1 VQEPRTKSRAP
12 TLRGRVNRAFEK
24 RFPFGIAVVVIIIVA
39 NTALSYHNTVRLYAA
54 ADGLAR
60 SERVQSALEQ
70 VLTSAAEAET
80 GQRGYLIT
88 GNERYLAPFTAAE
101 HRIDSEVSR
110 LAQLTRDNAEQEAE
124 VPRLQRFIVQKL
136 DELRLII
143 AVRKENGSD
152 AANALVLTDRGRL
165 AMDSLHA
172 VVSRMENRERS
183 MIAEQAE
190 AYAQSRDWAVSAG
203 LAAGFTA
210 LVLVT
215 AFVVLQQRN
224 LRSRALAASELFE
237 QKELF
242 RTTLASIGDAVIS
255 TDRGARVTF
264 LNPVAEALTG
274 WTSDEANGEPLA
286 SVFEIVNEDTRAPVQ
301 NPALRALHEGAVVA
315 LQNHTVLIAKSG
327 AETPIDDSAAP
338 IRDAKGDMTGAVL
351 IFRDISE
358 RKSAE
363 VALRDADRRKD
374 EFLAVLAHELRN
386 PLAPMR
392 NALEMVRL
400 SADDPAVLA
409 TIRGTLER
417 QVDHMVRLTDDLLDV
432 SRITR
437 NRLELRKKPVDLSA
451 VVHRAM
457 ESSDPL
463 LKERRHTVT
472 VALPAVP
479 LHINADESRLAQVL
493 YNLLGNAAKYTHP
506 GGRIHVRAMRDGDDA
521 VIAVSDNGIGI
532 ARENLQTVFEMFTQV
547 DSSLERSQGGLG
559 IGLTL
564 SKRIVELHG
573 GTIEASSDGPGQ
585 GSTLTIRLRA
595 EGADPAVPE
604 PVAPRT
610 FALPKSRRVLVAD
623 DNRDS
628 ADTLAAMLV
637 MVGHDVRVCYD
648 GVNAL
653 TQAEL
658 FRPEVMLL
666 DIGMPVLNGLELATR
681 IRTRPWG
688 GKIRLIALTG
698 WGQPED
704 LRRSERAGFDHH
716 LVKPVELSRLQDLLG
731 VDS

>member
-1 VQEPRTKSRAP
+1 M
-12 TLRGRVNRAFEK
+12 NRAFEK
-24 RFPFGIAVVVIIIVA
+24 HYPAGIAVVVAIILG
-39 NTALSYHNTVRLYAA
+39 NMALSYRNTVQLYAA
-54 ADGLAR
+54 ADGLAH
-60 SERVQSALEQ
+60 SERVQAALEQ

-88 GNERYLAPFTAAE
+88 GNTRYLEPFTTAA

-124 VPRLQRFIVQKL
+124 VPRLQRFVIQKL

-165 AMDSLHA
+165 AMDSLHL
-172 VVSRMENRERS
+172 VVSRMENRERG
-183 MIAEQAE
+183 IVAEQTE
-190 AYAQSRDWAVSAG
+190 AYVQSRNWAVSAG
-203 LAAGFTA
+203 LAAGLTA

-215 AFVVLQQRN
+215 AFVVLQQRSI
-224 LRSRALAASELFE
+224 RSRALAARALFE

-264 LNPVAEALTG
+264 LNPVAESLTG
-274 WTSDEANGEPLA
+274 WKWAEADGEPLA
-286 SVFEIVNEDTRAPVQ
+286 SVFEIVNEETRAPVQ
-301 NPALRALHEGAVVA
+301 NPALRALHDGAVVA

-327 AETPIDDSAAP
+327 TETPIDDSAAP
-338 IRDAKGDMTGAVL
+338 IRDAQGVMTGAVL

-363 VALRDADRRKD
+363 LALRDADRRKD

-400 SADDPAVLA
+400 SADDPSIISTV
-409 TIRGTLER
+409 RGTMER

-437 NRLELRKKPVDLSA
+437 NRLELRRRPVDLA
-451 VVHRAM
+451 VVVHQAM

-472 VALPAVP
+472 LALPPVP
-479 LHINADESRLAQVL
+479 LFVDADEGRLAQVL

-506 GGRIHVRAMRDGDDA
+506 GGRIHVRAMRDGADA
-521 VIAVSDNGIGI
+521 VITVSDNGIGI
-532 ARENLQTVFEMFTQV
+532 ARDNLQSVFEMFTQV

-564 SKRIVELHG
+564 SRRIVELHG
-573 GTIEASSDGPGQ
+573 GTIEAASDGPDQ

-595 EGADPAVPE
+595 EEDDTPPIGTA
-604 PVAPRT
+604 APRT
-610 FALPKSRRVLVAD
+610 FALPRGRRVLIAD

-628 ADTLAAMLV
+628 ADTLASMLQ

-658 FRPEVMLL
+658 FRPEIMLL
-666 DIGMPVLNGLELATR
+666 DIGMPVLNGLELAAR
-681 IRTRPWG
+681 IRERPWG
-688 GKIRLIALTG
+688 ARIRLIALTG

-704 LRRSERAGFDHH
+704 LRRSERAGFNHH
-716 LVKPVELSRLQDLLG
+716 LVKPVELSRLQELLG
-731 VDS
+731 ADA

>member
-1 VQEPRTKSRAP
+1 M
-12 TLRGRVNRAFEK
+12 NRAFEK
-24 RFPFGIAVVVIIIVA
+24 RFPVGIAVVVAIILA
-39 NTALSYHNTVRLYAA
+39 NTALSYRNTVQLYAA
-54 ADGLAR
+54 ANGVAH
-60 SERVQSALEQ
+60 SQRVQAALEQ

-80 GQRGYLIT
+80 GQRGYVIT
-88 GNERYLAPFTAAE
+88 GNERYLEPFTAAE
-101 HRIDSEVSR
+101 HRIDAEVSR

-136 DELRLII
+136 DELRLTI

-172 VVSRMENRERS
+172 VVGRMENRES
-183 MIAEQAE
+183 ATIAEQTE
-190 AYAQSRDWAVSAG
+190 AYVQSRDWAVSAG
-203 LAAGFTA
+203 LAAGLTA

-224 LRSRALAASELFE
+224 IRSRAVAASALFE

-242 RTTLASIGDAVIS
+242 RTTLASIADAVIS

-264 LNPVAEALTG
+264 LNPVAESLTG
-274 WTSDEANGEPLA
+274 WKSGEADGEPLA
-286 SVFEIVNEDTRAPVQ
+286 SVFEIVNEETRAPVQ
-301 NPALRALHEGAVVA
+301 NPALRALRDGAIVA
-315 LQNHTVLIAKSG
+315 RQAQTVLIAKSG
-327 AETPIDDSAAP
+327 VETPIDDSAAP
-338 IRDAKGDMTGAVL
+338 IRDAQGVMTGAVL
-351 IFRDISE
+351 IFRDITE
-358 RKSAE
+358 RKTAE
-363 VALRDADRRKD
+363 RALRDADRRKD

-400 SADDPAVLA
+400 SADDPAVVA
-409 TIRGTLER
+409 KVRGTMQR

-437 NRLELRKKPVDLSA
+437 NRLELRRRPVDLSV

-472 VALPAVP
+472 LDLPDIP
-479 LHINADESRLAQVL
+479 LIIDADEGRLAQVL
-493 YNLLGNAAKYTHP
+493 YNLLGNAAKYTPP
-506 GGRIHVRAMRDGDDA
+506 GGRIHVRALRDGADA
-521 VIAVSDNGIGI
+521 VITVSDNGIGI
-532 ARENLQTVFEMFTQV
+532 ARENLQSVFEMFTQV
-547 DSSLERSQGGLG
+547 DASLERSQGGLG

-564 SKRIVELHG
+564 SRRIVELHG
-573 GTIEASSDGPGQ
+573 GTIEAASEGSGR
-585 GSTLTIRLRA
+585 GSTLTVRLRSGGQA
-595 EGADPAVPE
+595 SAPDP
-604 PVAPRT
+604 APRT
-610 FALPKSRRVLVAD
+610 FSLPRGRRVLIAD

-628 ADTLAAMLV
+628 ADTLATMLQ

-666 DIGMPVLNGLELATR
+666 DIGMPVLNGLELASR
-681 IRTRPWG
+681 IRERPWG
-688 GKIRLIALTG
+688 ARMQLIALTG

-704 LRRSERAGFDHH
+704 LRRSQRAGFDHH
-716 LVKPVELSRLQDLLG
+716 LVKPVELSRLQELLG
-731 VDS
+731 RDA

>member
-1 VQEPRTKSRAP
+1 
-12 TLRGRVNRAFEK
+12 VNRAFEK
-24 RFPFGIAVVVIIIVA
+24 RYPVGIAVVVAIILA
-39 NTALSYHNTVRLYAA
+39 NTALSYRNTVQLYAA
-54 ADGLAR
+54 ADGLAH
-60 SERVQSALEQ
+60 SERVQAALEQ

-80 GQRGYLIT
+80 GQRGYVIT
-88 GNERYLAPFTAAE
+88 GNTRYLEPFTAAE
-101 HRIDSEVSR
+101 HRIDAEVSR

-172 VVSRMENRERS
+172 VVSRMENRERG
-183 MIAEQAE
+183 MIAEQTE
-190 AYAQSRDWAVSAG
+190 AYVQSRDWAVSAG

-215 AFVVLQQRN
+215 AFVMLQQRSI
-224 LRSRALAASELFE
+224 RSRALAANALFE

-242 RTTLASIGDAVIS
+242 RTTLASIGDAVIA

-274 WTSDEANGEPLA
+274 WKSHEADGEPLA
-286 SVFEIVNEDTRAPVQ
+286 SVFEIVNEETRAPVQ
-301 NPALRALHEGAVVA
+301 NPALRALRDGAIVA

-327 AETPIDDSAAP
+327 TETPIDDSAAP
-338 IRDAKGDMTGAVL
+338 IRDAQGTMTGAVL

-363 VALRDADRRKD
+363 RALRDADRRKD

-400 SADDPAVLA
+400 SADDPAVLS
-409 TIRGTLER
+409 TVRGTMER

-437 NRLELRKKPVDLSA
+437 NRLELRRKPVDLSI

-457 ESSDPL
+457 ESTDPL

-472 VALPAVP
+472 LALPSVP
-479 LHINADESRLAQVL
+479 LLVNADEGRLAQVL

-506 GGRIHVRAMRDGDDA
+506 GGRIHVRAMRDGADA
-521 VIAVSDNGIGI
+521 VITVSDNGIGI
-532 ARENLQTVFEMFTQV
+532 AHENLQSVFEMFTQV
-547 DSSLERSQGGLG
+547 DASLERSQGGLG

-564 SKRIVELHG
+564 SRRIVELHG
-573 GTIEASSDGPGQ
+573 GTIEAASEGPDK
-585 GSTLTIRLRA
+585 GSTLTVRLHAQDEDAPIA
-595 EGADPAVPE
+595 EPG
-604 PVAPRT
+604 APRT
-610 FALPKSRRVLVAD
+610 FALARGRRVLIAD

-628 ADTLAAMLV
+628 ADTLAAMLE

-666 DIGMPVLNGLELATR
+666 DIGMPVLNGLELAAR
-681 IRTRPWG
+681 IRERPWG
-688 GKIRLIALTG
+688 ARMRLIALTG

-704 LRRSERAGFDHH
+704 LKRSQRAGFDHH
-716 LVKPVELSRLQDLLG
+716 LVKPVELSRLQELIG
-731 VDS
+731 GES

>member
-1 VQEPRTKSRAP
+1 
-12 TLRGRVNRAFEK
+12 VNRAFEK
-24 RFPFGIAVVVIIIVA
+24 KYPLGIAVVVAIILA
-39 NTALSYHNTVRLYAA
+39 NTALSYRNTVQLYAA
-54 ADGLAR
+54 ADGVAH
-60 SERVQSALEQ
+60 SEQVQVALEQ
-70 VLTSAAEAET
+70 VLASAAEAEAS
-80 GQRGYLIT
+80 QRGYVIT
-88 GNERYLAPFTAAE
+88 GNERYLAPFRAAE
-101 HRIDSEVSR
+101 QRIDAEVSS
-110 LAQLTRDNAEQEAE
+110 LALLTRDNAEQEAE
-124 VPRLQRFIVQKL
+124 VPRAQRFAVQKL
-136 DELRLII
+136 DELRLTI

-152 AANALVLTDRGRL
+152 AANAIVFTDRGRL

-172 VVSRMENRERS
+172 VVSRMESRERT
-183 MIAEQAE
+183 MIAVRTAE
-190 AYAQSRDWAVSAG
+190 YTRSRDWAVSAG
-203 LAAGFTA
+203 LTAGFTA
-210 LVLVT
+210 LFLVT
-215 AFVVLQQRN
+215 AFVAMQQRAF
-224 LRSRALAASELFE
+224 RSRALVADALFE

-274 WTSDEANGEPLA
+274 WRSSEAEGEPLA

-301 NPALRALHEGAVVA
+301 NPALRALRDGAVVA
-315 LQNHTVLIAKSG
+315 LQNHTVLVAKSG

-338 IRDAKGDMTGAVL
+338 IRDAHGMMTGAVL
-351 IFRDISE
+351 IFRDITE
-358 RKSAE
+358 RKAAE
-363 VALRDADRRKD
+363 RALRDADRRKD

-400 SADDPAVLA
+400 SADDPAV
-409 TIRGTLER
+409 IISVRGTMER

-437 NRLELRKKPVDLSA
+437 NRLELRRKPVDLSA

-457 ESSDPL
+457 ESSDPM
-463 LKERRHTVT
+463 LKERRHSVSL
-472 VALPAVP
+472 ALPSTP
-479 LHINADESRLAQVL
+479 LVVDADESRLAQVL
-493 YNLLGNAAKYTHP
+493 YNLLGNAAKYTQP
-506 GGRIHVRAMRDGDDA
+506 GGRIHVRAMRDGPDA
-521 VIAVSDNGIGI
+521 IITVSDNGIGM
-532 ARENLQTVFEMFTQV
+532 ARENLHSVFEMFTQV

-564 SKRIVELHG
+564 SRRIVELHG
-573 GTIEASSDGPGQ
+573 GTIEAASEGPGK
-585 GSTLTIRLRA
+585 GSTFTVRLRA
-595 EGADPAVPE
+595 AESAALLEPAPS
-604 PVAPRT
+604 RT
-610 FALPKSRRVLVAD
+610 FALPKGRRILIAD

-628 ADTLAAMLV
+628 ADTLATMLQ

-681 IRTRPWG
+681 IRERPWG
-688 GKIRLIALTG
+688 TQMRLIALTG

-704 LRRSERAGFDHH
+704 LRRSQQAGFNHH
-716 LVKPVELSRLQDLLG
+716 LVKPVELSRLQELIG
-731 VDS
+731 AEA

>member
-1 VQEPRTKSRAP
+1 
-12 TLRGRVNRAFEK
+12 VNRAFEK
-24 RFPFGIAVVVIIIVA
+24 KYPLGIAVVVAIILA
-39 NTALSYHNTVRLYAA
+39 NTALSYRNTVQLYAA
-54 ADGLAR
+54 ADGVAH
-60 SERVQSALEQ
+60 SELVEVALEQ
-70 VLTSAAEAET
+70 VLTSAAEAEA
-80 GQRGYLIT
+80 GQRGYVIT
-88 GNERYLAPFTAAE
+88 GNERYLEPFRAAE
-101 HRIDSEVSR
+101 QRIDAEVSS
-110 LAQLTRDNAEQEAE
+110 LAQLTRDNAEQEAD
-124 VPRLQRFIVQKL
+124 VPRAQRYVVQKL
-136 DELRLII
+136 DELRLTI

-152 AANALVLTDRGRL
+152 AANAIVLTDRGRL
-165 AMDSLHA
+165 AMDSLQA
-172 VVSRMENRERS
+172 VVTRMESRERAL
-183 MIAEQAE
+183 IALRTA
-190 AYAQSRDWAVSAG
+190 AYKRSRDWAVSAG

-210 LVLVT
+210 LFLVT
-215 AFVVLQQRN
+215 AFVTMQQRAF
-224 LRSRALAASELFE
+224 RSRALAADALFE

-274 WTSDEANGEPLA
+274 WRSADAEGEPLA
-286 SVFEIVNEDTRAPVQ
+286 SVFEIVNEETRAPVQ
-301 NPALRALHEGAVVA
+301 NPALRALRDGAVVA
-315 LQNHTVLIAKSG
+315 LQNHTVLVAKSG

-338 IRDAKGDMTGAVL
+338 IRDAHGMMTGAVL
-351 IFRDISE
+351 IFRDITE
-358 RKSAE
+358 RKAAE
-363 VALRDADRRKD
+363 RALRDADRRKD

-400 SADDPAVLA
+400 SADDPAVIS
-409 TIRGTLER
+409 TVRGTMER

-437 NRLELRKKPVDLSA
+437 NRLELRRKPVDLSA

-457 ESSDPL
+457 ESSDPI
-463 LKERRHTVT
+463 LKERRHSVSL
-472 VALPAVP
+472 ALPSTP
-479 LHINADESRLAQVL
+479 LIADADEGRLAQVL

-506 GGRIHVRAMRDGDDA
+506 GGRIHVRAMRDGPDA
-521 VIAVSDNGIGI
+521 VITVSDNGIGM
-532 ARENLQTVFEMFTQV
+532 ARENLHSVFEMFTQV

-564 SKRIVELHG
+564 SRRIVELHG
-573 GTIEASSDGPGQ
+573 GTIQAASDGPGK
-585 GSTLTIRLRA
+585 GSTFTVRLRA
-595 EGADPAVPE
+595 AESSALLEPTPA
-604 PVAPRT
+604 RT
-610 FALPKSRRVLVAD
+610 FALAKGRRILIAD

-628 ADTLAAMLV
+628 ADTLATMLQ

-681 IRTRPWG
+681 IRERPWG
-688 GKIRLIALTG
+688 TQMRLIALTG

-704 LRRSERAGFDHH
+704 LLRSQEAGFNHH
-716 LVKPVELSRLQDLLG
+716 LVKPVELSRLQELIG
-731 VDS
+731 AES

>member
-1 VQEPRTKSRAP
+1 MVA
-12 TLRGRVNRAFEK
+12 
-24 RFPFGIAVVVIIIVA
+24 IILA
-39 NTALSYHNTVRLYAA
+39 NTALSYHNTVQLYAA
-54 ADGLAR
+54 ADGLAH
-60 SERVQSALEQ
+60 SERVQAALEQ

-101 HRIDSEVSR
+101 HRIDAEVSR

-124 VPRLQRFIVQKL
+124 VPRLQRFVVQKL

-152 AANALVLTDRGRL
+152 AANALVLTDRGRI

-172 VVSRMENRERS
+172 VVSRMENRERG

-190 AYAQSRDWAVSAG
+190 AYVQSRDWAVSAG

-215 AFVVLQQRN
+215 AFVVLQQRSI
-224 LRSRALAASELFE
+224 RSRALAASELFE

-255 TDRGARVTF
+255 SDRDARVTF

-274 WTSDEANGEPLA
+274 WKSHEARGKPLA
-286 SVFEIVNEDTRAPVQ
+286 SVFEIVNQETHAPVQ
-301 NPALRALHEGAVVA
+301 NP
-315 LQNHTVLIAKSG
+315 
-327 AETPIDDSAAP
+327 
-338 IRDAKGDMTGAVL
+338 IRDAQGVMTGAVL

-358 RKSAE
+358 RKAAE
-363 VALRDADRRKD
+363 LALRDADRRKD

-400 SADDPAVLA
+400 SGDDPAVLA
-409 TIRGTLER
+409 TIRGTMER
-417 QVDHMVRLTDDLLDV
+417 QVEHMVRLTDDLLDV

-437 NRLELRKKPVDLSA
+437 NRLELRRTRVDLAA

-472 VALPAVP
+472 LALPTAP
-479 LHINADESRLAQVL
+479 LLINADESRLAQVL

-506 GGRIHVRAMRDGDDA
+506 GGRIHVRALRDGGDA
-521 VIAVSDNGIGI
+521 IIAVSDNGIGI
-532 ARENLQTVFEMFTQV
+532 ARENLQSVFEMFTQV

-585 GSTLTIRLRA
+585 GSTLTIRLL
-595 EGADPAVPE
+595 ADGDESSPADE
-604 PVAPRT
+604 AAPRT
-610 FALPKSRRVLVAD
+610 FALPRSRRVLVAD

-628 ADTLAAMLV
+628 ADTLATMLQ

-658 FRPEVMLL
+658 FRPEIMLL
-666 DIGMPVLNGLELATR
+666 DIGMPVLNGLELAAR
-681 IRTRPWG
+681 IRGRPWG
-688 GKIRLIALTG
+688 ARIRLIALTG

-716 LVKPVELSRLQDLLG
+716 LVKPVELSRLQELLG
-731 VDS
+731 ADA

>member
-1 VQEPRTKSRAP
+1 
-12 TLRGRVNRAFEK
+12 VNRAFEK
-24 RFPFGIAVVVIIIVA
+24 RYPIGIAVVVVIILA
-39 NTALSYHNTVRLYAA
+39 NTALSYRNTVQLYAA
-54 ADGLAR
+54 AEGVAH
-60 SERVQSALEQ
+60 SERVQAAVEE

-88 GNERYLAPFTAAE
+88 GNERYLEPFTTAGD
-101 HRIDSEVSR
+101 RIDAQVAN
-110 LAQLTRDNAEQEAE
+110 LARLTRDNAEQEAE
-124 VPRLQRFIVQKL
+124 VPRLQRYIAQKF
-136 DELRLII
+136 DELRLTI

-152 AANALVLTDRGRL
+152 AARALVFTDRGRL

-172 VVSRMENRERS
+172 AATRMETRERL
-183 MIAEQAE
+183 MIAAQTA
-190 AYAQSRDWAVSAG
+190 AYAKSRAWAVSEG

-215 AFVVLQQRN
+215 AFVVLQQRSF
-224 LRSRALAASELFE
+224 RSRATAADALFE

-274 WTSDEANGEPLA
+274 WSSADAAGEPLA
-286 SVFEIVNEDTRAPVQ
+286 SVFEIVHEETRAPVQ
-301 NPALRALHEGAVVA
+301 NPALHALRDGAVVA
-315 LQNHTVLIAKSG
+315 LQNHTVLIARSG
-327 AETPIDDSAAP
+327 TETPIDDSAAP
-338 IRDAKGDMTGAVL
+338 IRDAHGIMTGAVL
-351 IFRDISE
+351 IFRDITE
-358 RKSAE
+358 RKAAE
-363 VALRDADRRKD
+363 RALRDADRRKD
-374 EFLAVLAHELRN
+374 QFLAVLAHELRN

-392 NALEMVRL
+392 NALEIVRL
-400 SADDPAVLA
+400 SADDPAVVGRV
-409 TIRGTLER
+409 RGTMER

-437 NRLELRKKPVDLSA
+437 DRLELRRKPVDLSV

-463 LKERRHTVT
+463 LKERRHTVSL
-472 VALPAVP
+472 ALPASP
-479 LHINADESRLAQVL
+479 LIVDADESRLAQVL

-506 GGRIHVRAMRDGDDA
+506 GGRIHVRAMRDGADA
-521 VIAVSDNGIGI
+521 VITISDNGIGI
-532 ARENLQTVFEMFTQV
+532 ARENLLSVFEMFTQV

-564 SKRIVELHG
+564 SRRIVELHG
-573 GTIEASSDGPGQ
+573 GTIEAASDGPGT
-585 GSTLTIRLRA
+585 GSTLTVRLRA
-595 EGADPAVPE
+595 VPGASAVE
-604 PVAPRT
+604 PGAART
-610 FALPKSRRVLVAD
+610 FALPNGRRVLIAD

-628 ADTLAAMLV
+628 ADTLASMLT

-658 FRPEVMLL
+658 FRPDVMLL
-666 DIGMPVLNGLELATR
+666 DIGMPVLNGLELAAR
-681 IRTRPWG
+681 IRARPWG
-688 GKIRLIALTG
+688 AHMRLIALTG

-716 LVKPVELSRLQDLLG
+716 LVKPVELARLQELLG
-731 VDS
+731 AE

>member
-1 VQEPRTKSRAP
+1 MNRT
-12 TLRGRVNRAFEK
+12 FEK
-24 RFPFGIAVVVIIIVA
+24 RFPVGIAVVVAIIVA
-39 NTALSYHNTVRLYAA
+39 NTALSYRNTVQLYAA
-54 ADGLAR
+54 ADGLAH
-60 SERVQSALEQ
+60 SERVQAALEQ

-88 GNERYLAPFTAAE
+88 GNERYLEPFTAAE

-124 VPRLQRFIVQKL
+124 VPRLQRFVVQKL

-172 VVSRMENRERS
+172 VVSRMENRERG

-190 AYAQSRDWAVSAG
+190 AYVQSRDWAVSAG
-203 LAAGFTA
+203 LAAGLTA

-215 AFVVLQQRN
+215 AFVVLQQRSI
-224 LRSRALAASELFE
+224 RSRALAASALFE

-274 WTSDEANGEPLA
+274 WKSSEAAGEPLA
-286 SVFEIVNEDTRAPVQ
+286 SVFEIVNEETRAPVQ
-301 NPALRALHEGAVVA
+301 NPALRALRDGAVVA
-315 LQNHTVLIAKSG
+315 LQNQAVLVAKSG
-327 AETPIDDSAAP
+327 TETPIDDSAAP
-338 IRDAKGDMTGAVL
+338 IRDAQGIMTGAVL

-392 NALEMVRL
+392 NALEMIRL
-400 SADDPAVLA
+400 SADDPAVMS
-409 TIRGTLER
+409 TVRGTMER

-437 NRLELRKKPVDLSA
+437 NRLELRRRPVDLA
-451 VVHRAM
+451 VIVHRAM

-472 VALPAVP
+472 LALPTVP
-479 LHINADESRLAQVL
+479 LLINADEGRLAQVL

-506 GGRIHVRAMRDGDDA
+506 GGRIHVSAMRDGADA
-521 VIAVSDNGIGI
+521 VITVADNGIGI
-532 ARENLQTVFEMFTQV
+532 ARENLQSVFEMFTQV

-564 SKRIVELHG
+564 SRRIVELHG
-573 GTIEASSDGPGQ
+573 GTIDAASDGPDQ

-595 EGADPAVPE
+595 DEVNGPAADSL
-604 PVAPRT
+604 APRT
-610 FALPKSRRVLVAD
+610 FSLPKGRRVLVAD

-628 ADTLAAMLV
+628 ADTLAAMLR

-648 GVNAL
+648 GVNAF

-658 FRPEVMLL
+658 FRPEIMLL
-666 DIGMPVLNGLELATR
+666 DIGMPVLNGLELAAR
-681 IRTRPWG
+681 IRERSWG
-688 GKIRLIALTG
+688 SRIRLIALTG

-704 LRRSERAGFDHH
+704 LKRSERAGFNHH
-716 LVKPVELSRLQDLLG
+716 LVKPVELSRLQELLG
-731 VDS
+731 ADA

>member
-1 VQEPRTKSRAP
+1 M
-12 TLRGRVNRAFEK
+12 
-24 RFPFGIAVVVIIIVA
+24 VVAIILA
-39 NTALSYHNTVRLYAA
+39 NTALSYRNTVQLYAA
-54 ADGLAR
+54 ADGVAH
-60 SERVQSALEQ
+60 SEQVQVALKQ
-70 VLTSAAEAET
+70 VLTSAAEAEAS
-80 GQRGYLIT
+80 QRGYVIT
-88 GNERYLAPFTAAE
+88 GNERYLEPFRAAE
-101 HRIDSEVSR
+101 QRIDAEVST

-124 VPRLQRFIVQKL
+124 VPRAQRFVVQKL
-136 DELRLII
+136 DELRLTI

-152 AANALVLTDRGRL
+152 AANAIVLTDRGRL

-172 VVSRMENRERS
+172 VVSRMERREQT
-183 MIAEQAE
+183 MIALRAAE
-190 AYAQSRDWAVSAG
+190 YTRSRDWAVSAG

-210 LVLVT
+210 LFLVT
-215 AFVVLQQRN
+215 AFVTMQQRAF
-224 LRSRALAASELFE
+224 RSRTIAADALFE

-274 WTSDEANGEPLA
+274 WRSSDAEGEPLA
-286 SVFEIVNEDTRAPVQ
+286 SVFEIVNEETRAPVQ
-301 NPALRALHEGAVVA
+301 NPALRALRDGAVVA
-315 LQNHTVLIAKSG
+315 LQNHTVLVAKSG
-327 AETPIDDSAAP
+327 TETPIDDSAAP
-338 IRDAKGDMTGAVL
+338 IRDAHGMMTGAVL
-351 IFRDISE
+351 IFRDITE
-358 RKSAE
+358 RKAAE
-363 VALRDADRRKD
+363 RALRDADRKKD

-400 SADDPAVLA
+400 SADDPTV
-409 TIRGTLER
+409 IGSVRGTMER

-437 NRLELRKKPVDLSA
+437 NRLELRRKPVDLSA

-457 ESSDPL
+457 ESSDPI
-463 LKERRHTVT
+463 LKERRHSVSL
-472 VALPAVP
+472 ALPSTP
-479 LHINADESRLAQVL
+479 LVVDADESRLAQVL

-506 GGRIHVRAMRDGDDA
+506 GGRIHVRAMREGLDA
-521 VIAVSDNGIGI
+521 IITVSDNGIGM
-532 ARENLQTVFEMFTQV
+532 AREHLRSVFEMFTQV

-564 SKRIVELHG
+564 SRRIVELHG
-573 GTIEASSDGPGQ
+573 GTIEAASEGTGK
-585 GSTLTIRLRA
+585 GSTFTVRLRA
-595 EGADPAVPE
+595 AESSSLLEPTPA
-604 PVAPRT
+604 RT
-610 FALPKSRRVLVAD
+610 FALPKGRRILIAD

-628 ADTLAAMLV
+628 ADTLATMLQ

-666 DIGMPVLNGLELATR
+666 DIGMPVLNGLELASR
-681 IRTRPWG
+681 IRERSWG
-688 GKIRLIALTG
+688 VQMRLIALTG

-704 LRRSERAGFDHH
+704 IRRSQQAGFNHH
-716 LVKPVELSRLQDLLG
+716 LVKPVELSRLQELLG
-731 VDS
+731 AEG